1 MSAELAVQDDHLDL
15 GHLSAT
21 ICAELAAG
29 LTDATGIKAKYDIT
43 DAQWDRLKVNAAF
56 RAMLREALR
65 LFSGDIGSAARIKM
79 KAEILL
85 EDSLPVLD
93 KIIHDKEIGSGPKLD
108 SIKQLSVLAEKTGGG
123 NKNKEGGM
131 SGAGFN
137 VGIYINTLG
146 GNDAAPPT
154 IITIPVD
161 ED

>member
-1 MSAELAVQDDHLDL
+1 MSAELAVQDDQLEL
-15 GHLSAT
+15 GHLNAT

-29 LTDATGIKAKYDIT
+29 LTNAAGIKERYSIS
-43 DAQWDRLKVNAAF
+43 DAQWERLKINATF
-56 RAMLREALR
+56 RSMLKEALER
-65 LFSGDIGSAARIKM
+65 FTGDIGSSARIKM

-93 KIIHDKEIGSGPKLD
+93 KIIHDSDTGSGPKLD

-123 NKNKEGGM
+123 KDKERGM

-137 VGIYINTLG
+137 VGIYINTIG
-146 GNDAAPPT
+146 GNDAMPPT

>member
-1 MSAELAVQDDHLDL
+1 MGSELAIQDDQLEL
-15 GHLSAT
+15 AHLSAT

-29 LTDATGIKAKYDIT
+29 LTDSNGIKAKYELS

-56 RAMLREALR
+56 RAMLKEALQK
-65 LFSGDIGSAARIKM
+65 FTGDIGSAARIKM

-93 KIIHDKEIGSGPKLD
+93 KIIHDSEAGSGPKLD

-123 NKNKEGGM
+123 KLKEGGM
-131 SGAGFN
+131 TGAGFN
-137 VGIYINTLG
+137 VGIYINTG
-146 GNDAAPPT
+146 GGGDAEPPT
-154 IITIPVD
+154 IISIPAN

>member
-1 MSAELAVQDDHLDL
+1 MSAELAIQDDQLAL

-29 LTDATGIKAKYDIT
+29 LTDAAGIKVKYELT
-43 DAQWDRLKVNAAF
+43 DAQWNRLKTNVPF
-56 RAMLREALR
+56 RAMLKEALQK
-65 LFSGDIGSAARIKM
+65 FTGDVGSSARIKM

-85 EDSLPVLD
+85 EDSLPILD
-93 KIIHDKEIGSGPKLD
+93 KIIHDGEAGSGPKLD

-123 NKNKEGGM
+123 KSKESGM

-137 VGIYINTLG
+137 VGIYINTGG

-154 IITIPVD
+154 IITIPAD
-161 ED
+161 DD

>member
-1 MSAELAVQDDHLDL
+1 MSAELAVQDDQLEL

-29 LTDATGIKAKYDIT
+29 LTNADGIKERYEIS
-43 DAQWDRLKVNAAF
+43 DAQWERLKINATF
-56 RAMLREALR
+56 RSMLKEALGR
-65 LFSGDIGSAARIKM
+65 FTGDIGSSARIKM

-85 EDSLPVLD
+85 EDSLPILD
-93 KIIHDKEIGSGPKLD
+93 KIIHDSDTGSGPKLD

-123 NKNKEGGM
+123 KDKERGM

-137 VGIYINTLG
+137 VGIYINTVG
-146 GNDAAPPT
+146 GNDAMPPT

>member
-1 MSAELAVQDDHLDL
+1 MGSEVTVADDQLELA
-15 GHLSAT
+15 HLSAT

-29 LTDATGIKAKYDIT
+29 LTDAAGIKLKYDLT
-43 DAQWDRLKVNAAF
+43 DAQWDKLKINAPF
-56 RAMLREALR
+56 RAMLKEALQK
-65 LFSGDIGSAARIKM
+65 FTGDIGSANRIKM

-93 KIIHDKEIGSGPKLD
+93 KIIHDKETGSGPKLD

-123 NKNKEGGM
+123 KNKEVGM
-131 SGAGFN
+131 TGAGFN
-137 VGIYINTLG
+137 VGIYINTGG

-154 IITIPVD
+154 IISIPAD